1 MPQLVLQLNRL
12 NHRDYASI
20 NSKAALIRER
30 GLILANN
37 KIYIGITRDAMI
49 LEMTVMIAIKKLLF
63 NKTIPEFKKEEI

>member
-1 MPQLVLQLNRL
+1 M
-12 NHRDYASI
+12 
-20 NSKAALIRER
+20 
-30 GLILANN
+30 ILANN